1 MHIVLLVYV
10 EYQFSIKTKK
20 RFSQKSSQA
29 PEESDEKMSERCLVF
44 REKHNKWKSDEEGV
58 RIRKNENVMEKDD
71 LSRVNIIC
79 IALLLLQVVVKNFF
93 ETQRIII
100 CLEEKKSQQMKGI
113 KIEKNRSDVCI

>member
-1 MHIVLLVYV
+1 MHAYSFVGVRRVSVQHKNKKEI
-10 EYQFSIKTKK
+10 FSK
-20 RFSQKSSQA
+20 RSQA

-79 IALLLLQVVVKNFF
+79 IALLLLQVVVKNFLKRK
-93 ETQRIII
+93 E
-100 CLEEKKSQQMKGI
+100 
-113 KIEKNRSDVCI
+113 